1 MRPVI
6 VWNRVLIAVVCAGMI
21 AGGAVTAWAA
31 KKLTCKDVLDR
42 TKQTFDN
49 ITSFQADLTELFY
62 WNLAETSTESQ
73 GKMLYR
79 RDDRFRLEFPNQ
91 RLVVDGKTLWRYNSE
106 TGQLLVEPYD
116 DESGVILP
124 KQLMVGISKNWNLK
138 NAAEPA
144 VQDSSGYRL
153 ELTPLE
159 SESAVKQVTIWVDP
173 DNWLVNRAI
182 VDDLQGNRTWY
193 RIDHIEIN
201 PTLPDSLFE
210 IHVPEG
216 TETIDLR

>member
-1 MRPVI
+1 MI
-6 VWNRVLIAVVCAGMI
+6 TGGTITVC
-21 AGGAVTAWAA
+21 TA
-31 KKLTCKDVLDR
+31 KTQTGQDVLDR
-42 TKQTFDN
+42 AKRTFDN

-62 WNLAETSTESQ
+62 WNLAETSSESQ

-79 RDDRFRLEFPNQ
+79 HDDRFRLEFPNQ

-106 TGQLLVEPYD
+106 NGQLLVESYN

-124 KQLMVGISKNWNLK
+124 KQLMVGISKNWDLK
-138 NAAEPA
+138 DAAEPA

-153 ELTPLE
+153 ELTPTE

-173 DNWLVNRAI
+173 ENWLVNRAI

-193 RIDHIEIN
+193 RIDHVEIN

-210 IHVPEG
+210 IHVPKG